1 MILSQNEVE
10 AQVDKLQKIIEESDE
25 YNLNSAFVT
34 FHDRHDAVIVLKVF
48 ASDGNEEIVAELA
61 PDTDDVIWN
70 DLRPSSSPLDPR
82 DFGGCSAEA
91 MGLGFL
97 RAAAFGRNLPDLR
110 ALGGRKGDSIPFGQV
125 VANATFSTVA
135 FWEWGT
141 L

>member
-70 DLRPSSSPLDPR
+70 DLRPSSSPLEARFWWMQRRGNGPGISPGCCFWPQSSSSSCPWWAKGR
-82 DFGGCSAEA
+82 FNSFWMPGG
-91 MGLGFL
+91 G
-97 RAAAFGRNLPDLR
+97 
-110 ALGGRKGDSIPFGQV
+110 
-125 VANATFSTVA
+125 
-135 FWEWGT
+135 
-141 L
+141 